1 MDALQRLLIEDAC
14 RGLVLRAAALAD
26 AHDAAGFAALFAA
39 DAVLQRPNAAPL
51 VGRDAIRD
59 AYAQRPST
67 RITRH
72 LVSNTR
78 ITVESPMQ
86 ASGHSLVLLWAGS
99 SDDAAGAQGRPAI
112 GPALVGEFDDRFVLG
127 SDGWCIARREACF
140 VLHGAA

>member
-1 MDALQRLLIEDAC
+1 MDAQQRLLIEDAC
-14 RGLVLRAAALAD
+14 RGLVLRAAARAD

-59 AYAQRPST
+59 AYAQRERS

-72 LVSNTR
+72 LVSNTL
-78 ITVESPMQ
+78 ITVESATR

-99 SDDAAGAQGRPAI
+99 SDDAVGVQGRPAQ
-112 GPALVGEFDDRFVLG
+112 GPVLVGEFDDRFVLG
-127 SDGWCIARREACF
+127 SDG
-140 VLHGAA
+140 